1 MLKTVGFPSTRT
13 GDQTIVDGNLVI
25 GTAGKGIDF
34 SADPSTAGMTSELLN
49 DYEEGTFTPAITAS
63 SGTITSFT
71 LGVCNYTK
79 VGRMV
84 TVNFSVTITNA
95 GTGAGSLNVPL
106 PFTNGP
112 AIANGTG
119 RENALTG
126 SQLQAR
132 VNAAGT
138 DMNVQTYAN
147 ATAIGTNA
155 QIRASMTYFV

>member
-1 MLKTVGFPSTRT
+1 
-13 GDQTIVDGNLVI
+13 
-25 GTAGKGIDF
+25 
-34 SADPSTAGMTSELLN
+34 
-49 DYEEGTFTPAITAS
+49 
-63 SGTITSFT
+63 
-71 LGVCNYTK
+71 
-79 VGRMV
+79 MV